1 MKHCPNEQRDQS
13 ARDASVRAQRRC
25 AGRPLGTHLAL
36 ATFAALALGSPG
48 EVLAYRPFGSTD
60 ADVAAADEI
69 ELELGYLTIERDPG
83 ETAYITPSVVLEF
96 VGDLNLQER
105 GGEFGEISDPK
116 SQIVYNVLLLLQF
129 RNMKPP
135 E

>member
-1 MKHCPNEQRDQS
+1 MFGFS
-13 ARDASVRAQRRC
+13 
-25 AGRPLGTHLAL
+25 
-36 ATFAALALGSPG
+36 G
-48 EVLAYRPFGSTD
+48 EAFAYRPFVSTD
-60 ADVAAADEI
+60 ADVVAAGEI